1 MSNRIIHVILFSCC
15 HIELEDN
22 VTYFKSRINRF
33 VCLPDVHL
41 VTLNALSIIKWA
53 HFTFNMKPVVY
64 LPEGQNS

>member
-41 VTLNALSIIKWA
+41 VTLNALSIIK
-53 HFTFNMKPVVY
+53 
-64 LPEGQNS
+64 